1 MEEPASPP
9 RRVASVSAYVPAR
22 SVTTSPGCAA
32 SSACCT
38 LPNGLALDP
47 LPLPPGATN
56 HSSACADFASA
67 RSARASVA
75 RRRAMIRED
84 TLFFESERCG
94 MAIAAIVGVLW
105 GSTLFFYFVDRAWR
119 KRPPRVG
126 DDKIRLPGTE
136 PSVWLML
143 LLTLSCTFTAL
154 PYYFYNTR

>member
-1 MEEPASPP
+1 
-9 RRVASVSAYVPAR
+9 
-22 SVTTSPGCAA
+22 
-32 SSACCT
+32 
-38 LPNGLALDP
+38 
-47 LPLPPGATN
+47 
-56 HSSACADFASA
+56 
-67 RSARASVA
+67 
-75 RRRAMIRED
+75 MIRED

-154 PYYFYNTR
+154 PYYFYNTRGPFGFVAGIVLFLASVGLAYGAWYAMLHYPVPGLTSPSFPALPKW